1 MKGTL
6 VLATLICFATMAAT
20 SAAAPVGEG
29 SIGVGAKGAPLSPAD
44 AVKPV
49 TRAQLRRM
57 STAERI
63 RYNGGLLF
71 SAPTGKVIRVV
82 NAQKLVPA
90 STLDPMID
98 GFKVA
103 MGLTLFP
110 MEVEEK
116 GLFPVVKRGFAVEKT
131 GAVLA
136 LIDDPDA
143 PRILCAPEESWAA
156 VNVRALSVDSP
167 QPDVLKKR
175 VIKEAWRSL
184 SIALGASDTM
194 YRPCL
199 LSPTHSLADLDANVS
214 LVVSPEPFSKM
225 MDNAEALGI
234 RRVRHTTYRKACYEG
249 WAPPPTNDVQR
260 AIWEKIKADKE
271 RGPTN
276 PITIPPPNA
285 KK

>member
-6 VLATLICFATMAAT
+6 TLVSLCFASVAFAEG
-20 SAAAPVGEG
+20 AAPVT
-29 SIGVGAKGAPLSPAD
+29 PAD
-44 AVKPV
+44 AVKPA

-63 RYNGGLLF
+63 RYNGGWIY
-71 SAPTGKVIRVV
+71 SEPTGKVIRVV
-82 NAQKLVPA
+82 NAQKIVPA

-110 MEVEEK
+110 METEETS
-116 GLFPVVKRGFAVEKT
+116 LFSVVKRGFAADKT

-136 LIDDPDA
+136 LVDDPDA
-143 PRILCAPEESWAA
+143 PRILCAPEEGWAA
-156 VNVRALSVDSP
+156 VNVRALAVDAP
-167 QPDVLKKR
+167 PPDVLRKR

-199 LSPTHSLADLDANVS
+199 LSPTHTLADLDANVS

-225 MDNAEALGI
+225 MGNAEALGI
-234 RRVRHTTYRKACYEG
+234 RRIRQTTYRKACYEG
-249 WAPPPTNDVQR
+249 WAPAPTNEYQK
-260 AIWEKIKADKE
+260 AIWDMVHALPSQPIKIKPETTKQ
-271 RGPTN
+271 
-276 PITIPPPNA
+276 
-285 KK
+285 K

>member
-6 VLATLICFATMAAT
+6 VLVSLCSACMAFA
-20 SAAAPVGEG
+20 E
-29 SIGVGAKGAPLSPAD
+29 GAPLSPAD

-49 TRAQLRRM
+49 TRAQLRKM

-184 SIALGASDTM
+184 AIALGASDTM

-199 LSPTHSLADLDANVS
+199 LSPTHTLAELDANVS
-214 LVVSPEPFSKM
+214 LVVSPEPFSKI

-234 RRVRHTTYRKACYEG
+234 RRIRHTTYRKACYEG
-249 WAPPPTNDVQR
+249 WAPPPTNEYQK
-260 AIWEKIKADKE
+260 AIWDMVHALPTEPMKIKPE
-271 RGPTN
+271 T
-276 PITIPPPNA
+276 
-285 KK
+285 KKVSN